1 MSGRGCAHRS
11 RTHHRERSS
20 QNPFLFELWLPV
32 ASVLDKPVSPIAFPH
47 SAAHVAHSAHQAQS
61 AYLKFQK
68 HTRRPHLDCPTTTQ
82 EYSRTRR
89 RQIQEVG
96 RPPVECLVDSER
108 QTRTVSQFGRYEH
121 ESGINRQQRTPAM
134 DLPMRGNT
142 TRVTTNVGWRSTT
155 NRLRHYLPFLG
166 STSPRSLPQ
175 MAYDLRVSIERHTRL
190 AEVTKRWH
198 CFRCT
203 RARAAGSGRTDSRAC
218 VGCIKNGTSTQQP
231 VLHRR
236 HHDSHS
242 TVVRH
247 HTRAATG

>member
-1 MSGRGCAHRS
+1 MLATKHALNADSFADTETCKPYTMTAECPVAVVRIVRGHTIVNAQAKIRSCLNSGYLSHRS
-11 RTHHRERSS
+11 WISRCHRSHSPTRRHTRLTQHTRRSRRT
-20 QNPFLFELWLPV
+20 
-32 ASVLDKPVSPIAFPH
+32 
-47 SAAHVAHSAHQAQS
+47 
-61 AYLKFQK
+61 YLKFQK

-155 NRLRHYLPFLG
+155 NRLRHYLPF
-166 STSPRSLPQ
+166 
-175 MAYDLRVSIERHTRL
+175 
-190 AEVTKRWH
+190 
-198 CFRCT
+198 
-203 RARAAGSGRTDSRAC
+203 
-218 VGCIKNGTSTQQP
+218 
-231 VLHRR
+231 
-236 HHDSHS
+236 
-242 TVVRH
+242 
-247 HTRAATG
+247 